1 MADSPEKRIIE
12 AVGFIGVVGSLI
24 FVGLEV
30 RQNSISI
37 RAATNAAVAETYV
50 AVNLA
55 MASSPELSKAMARNA
70 VNPEGASVE
79 DKVQILSIWRALFH
93 TWSNVHRQ
101 HINGTIDPAIYQS
114 VVQEAS
120 VYAGKLA
127 NLEMSQELEQR
138 AQAMRWAW
146 ANERFLFNPDFQ
158 VFVDGIL
165 ATEKLTVQ

>member
-1 MADSPEKRIIE
+1 MAEGIGKRIIE

-30 RQNSISI
+30 RQNSVAI
-37 RAATNAAVAETYV
+37 RAAANAAVSEEYV

-70 VNPEGASVE
+70 ANPEGASME
-79 DKVQILSIWRALFH
+79 DAIQIIAIWRALFH

-101 HINGTIDPAIYQS
+101 YLNGTIDPAIYQS

-120 VYAGKLA
+120 VYAGKSA
-127 NLEMSQELEQR
+127 NVETGQELETR
-138 AQAMRWAW
+138 ARAMRWAW
-146 ANERFLFNPDFQ
+146 AHERFLFNPDFQ
-158 VFVDGIL
+158 VFVDEIL
-165 ATEKLTVQ
+165 ATEN